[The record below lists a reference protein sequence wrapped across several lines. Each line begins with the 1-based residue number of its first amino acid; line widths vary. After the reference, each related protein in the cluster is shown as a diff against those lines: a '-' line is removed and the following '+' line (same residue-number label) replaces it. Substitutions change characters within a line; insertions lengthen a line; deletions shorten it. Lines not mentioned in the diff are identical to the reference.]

1 MQRMPCS
8 SVRSLPISLVPS
20 VVAVLQHRRVPAPG
34 TPAAV
39 LVAALL
45 LSGCAGM
52 AVPGRGVPVLAV
64 PAQWSTPV
72 PAQAAPPVDGTPSA
86 ALLPATDPAAL
97 AQWWQRFGD
106 PQLSALVAQALQA
119 NPGVRSAQA
128 ALQQARAQTEVQ
140 GAGLLPSVGASA
152 SAQRGRSGG
161 GSSSNR
167 FQTGFDASWEPDVF
181 GGQRAALGAS
191 EADRRAAEA
200 SLGNVQVSLAA
211 EVALNYINLRS
222 LQERLQIARSN
233 LASQQETLQ
242 ISQWRLQAGLVTSLV
257 TEQARAATAQTA
269 AQVPALEASL
279 AQARHALAVLTG
291 QPPGALE
298 EPLRTPRPVPAPPPA
313 LALAFPAE
321 VLRQRPDLRVAEE
334 RVAAALARVQQ
345 ADAARYPDFRLS
357 GSLGL
362 GALSLGALT
371 SGASVAQSLLAG
383 VSFPV
388 FDGGARRAQVRVQ
401 QAVAEQARLAY
412 EATVWTALTDVED
425 ALVQMRGDR
434 ARLAQLRI
442 AAEAAANAA
451 LLAQNR
457 YTSGLIDFQAVL
469 ETQRTQLATQD
480 SVASTA
486 ASLSADHVRLYKA
499 LGGGWEP

>member
-1 MQRMPCS
+1 MPPS
-8 SVRSLPISLVPS
+8 SARSFTVPDFPPFFR
-20 VVAVLQHRRVPAPG
+20 LLRRLRVHALG
-34 TPAAV
+34 TAA
-39 LVAALL
+39 AMLL
-45 LSGCAGM
+45 AGCAGM
-52 AVPGRGVPVLAV
+52 VPPGRGVPVL
-64 PAQWSTPV
+64 PV
-72 PAQAAPPVDGTPSA
+72 PAAWSASADTTAQSSA
-86 ALLPATDPAAL
+86 ALVASADPAAL
-97 AQWWQRFGD
+97 AQWWERFGD
-106 PQLSALVAQALQA
+106 LQLSALVEQTLLA
-119 NPGVRSAQA
+119 NPTLRSAQA

-140 GAGLLPSVGASA
+140 GASLLPSVGASA

-161 GSSSNR
+161 GSASNR

-181 GGQRAALGAS
+181 GGRQAALGAS
-191 EADRRAAEA
+191 EADSRAAEA
-200 SLGNVQVSLAA
+200 NLGNVQVSLAA
-211 EVALNYINLRS
+211 EVALNYINLRG
-222 LQERLQIARSN
+222 LQARLAIARNN

-269 AQVPALEASL
+269 AQVPALEASM

-298 EPLRTPRPVPAPPPA
+298 DALRTPRPLPAPPQA

-321 VLRQRPDLRVAEE
+321 TLRQRPDVRVAEE

-362 GALSLGALT
+362 SALTLGTLT
-371 SGASVAQSLLAG
+371 SGAAVAQSLLAG

-401 QAVAEQARLAY
+401 QAVAEQARLSY

-434 ARLAQLRI
+434 ARLVQLRI
-442 AAEAAANAA
+442 AAEAAVNAA
-451 LLAQNR
+451 LLAQDR
-457 YTSGLIDFQAVL
+457 YTGGLIDFQAVL
-469 ETQRTQLATQD
+469 ETQRTQLATED
-480 SVASTA
+480 AVASTA

>member
-1 MQRMPCS
+1 M
-8 SVRSLPISLVPS
+8 
-20 VVAVLQHRRVPAPG
+20 
-34 TPAAV
+34 
-39 LVAALL
+39 AL
-45 LSGCAGM
+45 
-52 AVPGRGVPVLAV
+52 PGRGVPALAV
-64 PAQWSTPV
+64 PAAWS
-72 PAQAAPPVDGTPSA
+72 PSA
-86 ALLPATDPAAL
+86 NAAIPSDALAFSAHPAAL

-106 PQLSALVAQALQA
+106 AQLSGLVDQALQA
-119 NPGVRSAQA
+119 NPTVRSAQA
-128 ALQQARAQTEVQ
+128 ALQQARAQSDVQ
-140 GAGLLPSVGASA
+140 GAGLLPSVGTSA
-152 SAQRGRSGG
+152 SAQRSRSGG
-161 GSSSNR
+161 SSAGNR
-167 FQTGFDASWEPDVF
+167 FQAGFDASWEPDVF
-181 GGQRAALGAS
+181 GGRRAAINAS
-191 EADRRAAEA
+191 EADSRAAEA

-211 EVALNYINLRS
+211 EVALNYITLRS
-222 LQERLQIARSN
+222 LQERLAIARNN

-269 AQVPALEASL
+269 AQVPALEASM

-298 EPLRTPRPVPAPPPA
+298 DALRAPRPVPAPPQA

-321 VLRQRPDLRVAEE
+321 TLRQRPDVRVAEE
-334 RVAAALARVQQ
+334 RVAAAMARVQQ

-362 GALSLGALT
+362 SALTLGALT
-371 SGASVAQSLLAG
+371 HGASVAQSLLAG

-388 FDGGARRAQVRVQ
+388 FDGGAARAQVRVQ
-401 QAVAEQARLAY
+401 QAAAEQARLAY
-412 EATVWTALTDVED
+412 EATVWSALIDVED
-425 ALVQMRGDR
+425 TLVQMRGDR
-434 ARLAQLRI
+434 ERLVQLRI

-480 SVASTA
+480 SVANTS

>member
-1 MQRMPCS
+1 M
-8 SVRSLPISLVPS
+8 
-20 VVAVLQHRRVPAPG
+20 
-34 TPAAV
+34 
-39 LVAALL
+39 AL
-45 LSGCAGM
+45 
-52 AVPGRGVPVLAV
+52 PGRGVPVL
-64 PAQWSTPV
+64 PV
-72 PAQAAPPVDGTPSA
+72 PAAWSA
-86 ALLPATDPAAL
+86 AAEAAQPSDSRADPTFAFSNSDPAAL
-97 AQWWQRFGD
+97 VHWWQRFGD
-106 PQLSALVAQALQA
+106 PQLSALVEQALQA
-119 NPGVRSAQA
+119 NPSVRSAQA

-140 GAGLLPSVGASA
+140 GASLLPSVGASA

-161 GSSSNR
+161 GSASNR

-181 GGQRAALGAS
+181 GGRQAALGAS
-191 EADRRAAEA
+191 EADSRAAEA
-200 SLGNVQVSLAA
+200 NLGNVQVSLAA
-211 EVALNYINLRS
+211 EVALNYINLRG
-222 LQERLQIARSN
+222 LQARLAIARNN

-269 AQVPALEASL
+269 AQVPALEASM

-298 EPLRTPRPVPAPPPA
+298 DALRTPRPLPAPPQA

-321 VLRQRPDLRVAEE
+321 TLRQRPDVRVAEE

-362 GALSLGALT
+362 SALTLGTLT
-371 SGASVAQSLLAG
+371 SGAAVAQSLLAG

-401 QAVAEQARLAY
+401 QAVAEQARLSY

-434 ARLAQLRI
+434 ARLVQLRI
-442 AAEAAANAA
+442 AAEAAVNAA
-451 LLAQNR
+451 LLAQDR
-457 YTSGLIDFQAVL
+457 YTGGLIDFQAVL
-469 ETQRTQLATQD
+469 ETQRTQLATED
-480 SVASTA
+480 AVASTA

>member
-1 MQRMPCS
+1 MA
-8 SVRSLPISLVPS
+8 LP
-20 VVAVLQHRRVPAPG
+20 AGGVPA
-34 TPAAV
+34 
-39 LVAALL
+39 L
-45 LSGCAGM
+45 
-52 AVPGRGVPVLAV
+52 
-64 PAQWSTPV
+64 PV
-72 PAQAAPPVDGTPSA
+72 PASWSA
-86 ALLPATDPAAL
+86 ASEDAAQSFDSSANPIPAFANSDAAAL

-119 NPGVRSAQA
+119 NPSVRSALA

-140 GAGLLPSVGASA
+140 GAALLPGVGASA

-161 GSSSNR
+161 GSAGNR
-167 FQTGFDASWEPDVF
+167 YQAGFDASWEPDVF

-191 EADRRAAEA
+191 QADRRAAEA
-200 SLGNVQVSLAA
+200 SLGNAQVSLAA
-211 EVALNYINLRS
+211 EVALNYITLRS
-222 LQERLQIARSN
+222 LQERLQIAQSN

-269 AQVPALEASL
+269 AQVPALASNL
-279 AQARHALAVLTG
+279 AQARHALALLTG

-298 EPLRTPRPVPAPPPA
+298 GALRTPRPVPAPPPA

-321 VLRQRPDLRVAEE
+321 VLRQRPDVRVAEE
-334 RVAAALARVQQ
+334 RVAAALARVRQ

-362 GALSLGALT
+362 SALT
-371 SGASVAQSLLAG
+371 LGGLTGGAAVAQSLLAG

-388 FDGGARRAQVRVQ
+388 FDGGAARAQVRVQ
-401 QAVAEQARLAY
+401 HAVAEQARLAY

-425 ALVQMRGDR
+425 ALVQLRGDR

-486 ASLSADHVRLYKA
+486 ASLTAGHVRLYKA

>member
-1 MQRMPCS
+1 M
-8 SVRSLPISLVPS
+8 
-20 VVAVLQHRRVPAPG
+20 
-34 TPAAV
+34 

-161 GSSSNR
+161 GGSSNR

-222 LQERLQIARSN
+222 LQERLQIARNN

-279 AQARHALAVLTG
+279 AQSRHALAVLTG

-298 EPLRTPRPVPAPPPA
+298 ESLRTPRPVPAAPPA

-321 VLRQRPDLRVAEE
+321 VLRQRPDVRVAEE
-334 RVAAALARVQQ
+334 RVAAALARVLQ

-362 GALSLGALT
+362 SALT
-371 SGASVAQSLLAG
+371 LGGLTGGASVAQSLLAG

-486 ASLSADHVRLYKA
+486 ASLTADHVRLYKA

>member
-1 MQRMPCS
+1 M
-8 SVRSLPISLVPS
+8 
-20 VVAVLQHRRVPAPG
+20 
-34 TPAAV
+34 
-39 LVAALL
+39 LL
-45 LSGCAGM
+45 AGCAGLSL
-52 AVPGRGVPVLAV
+52 PGQGVPVLAV
-64 PAQWSTPV
+64 PVAWSASTGAV
-72 PAQAAPPVDGTPSA
+72 QPPDSLNSHA
-86 ALLPATDPAAL
+86 DPAAL
-97 AQWWQRFGD
+97 AQWWERFGD
-106 PQLSALVAQALQA
+106 PQLSSLVEKALLA
-119 NPGVRSAQA
+119 NPNARSAQA
-128 ALQQARAQTEVQ
+128 ALLQARAQTEVQ
-140 GAGLLPSVGASA
+140 GASLLPNVGASG

-161 GSSSNR
+161 SSTGSR
-167 FQTGFDASWEPDVF
+167 FQTGLDASWEPDVF

-191 EADRRAAEA
+191 EADSRAAEA

-211 EVALNYINLRS
+211 EVALNYINLRG
-222 LQERLQIARSN
+222 LQERLAIARKN

-269 AQVPALEASL
+269 AQVPALEASI

-298 EPLRTPRPVPAPPPA
+298 AALSALQPVPAPPPA
-313 LALAFPAE
+313 LALSFPAE
-321 VLRQRPDLRVAEE
+321 TLRQRPDVRVAEE
-334 RVAAALARVQQ
+334 RVNAALARVQQ

-362 GALSLGALT
+362 SALTLGTLT
-371 SGASVAQSLLAG
+371 SGAAVAQSLLAG

-401 QAVAEQARLAY
+401 QAVAEQARLGY

-469 ETQRTQLATQD
+469 ETQRTQLATED
-480 SVASTA
+480 GVASTA

>member
-1 MQRMPCS
+1 MPS
-8 SVRSLPISLVPS
+8 PSARS
-20 VVAVLQHRRVPAPG
+20 VVFHRFFPFCDFLQHRSASALG
-34 TPAAV
+34 A
-39 LVAALL
+39 VAAAWLL
-45 LSGCAGM
+45 TGCAGLS
-52 AVPGRGVPVLAV
+52 PSGQGVPVLAV
-64 PAQWSTPV
+64 PVAWSASTGTAQ
-72 PAQAAPPVDGTPSA
+72 PSDSLTSRA
-86 ALLPATDPAAL
+86 DPAAL
-97 AQWWQRFGD
+97 AQWWERFGD
-106 PQLSALVAQALQA
+106 AQLSSLVEQALRA
-119 NPGVRSAQA
+119 NPNARSAQA
-128 ALQQARAQTEVQ
+128 ALQQARAQTQVQ
-140 GAGLLPSVGASA
+140 GASLLPNVGASG

-161 GSSSNR
+161 GSTGSR
-167 FQTGFDASWEPDVF
+167 FQTGLDASWEPDVF
-181 GGQRAALGAS
+181 GGRRAALGAS
-191 EADRRAAEA
+191 EADLRAAEA

-211 EVALNYINLRS
+211 EVALNYINLRG
-222 LQERLQIARSN
+222 LQERLAIARNN

-269 AQVPALEASL
+269 AQVPALEASI
-279 AQARHALAVLTG
+279 AQTRHALAVLTG

-298 EPLRTPRPVPAPPPA
+298 AALSAPQPVPAPPPA
-313 LALAFPAE
+313 LALSFPAE
-321 VLRQRPDLRVAEE
+321 TLRQRPDVRVAEE
-334 RVAAALARVQQ
+334 RVAAALARVLQ

-362 GALSLGALT
+362 SALTLGALT
-371 SGASVAQSLLAG
+371 NGASVAQSLLAG

-469 ETQRTQLATQD
+469 ETQRTQLATED
-480 SVASTA
+480 GVASTA

-499 LGGGWEP
+499 LGGGWAP

>member
-8 SVRSLPISLVPS
+8 SARSLPISLVPP

-86 ALLPATDPAAL
+86 ALLPATDPAVL

-161 GSSSNR
+161 GGSSNR

-362 GALSLGALT
+362 SALTLGALT
-371 SGASVAQSLLAG
+371 NGASVAQSLLAG
-383 VSFPV
+383 VSFPI

-486 ASLSADHVRLYKA
+486 ASLTADHVRLYKA

>member
-1 MQRMPCS
+1 M
-8 SVRSLPISLVPS
+8 
-20 VVAVLQHRRVPAPG
+20 
-34 TPAAV
+34 
-39 LVAALL
+39 L

-52 AVPGRGVPVLAV
+52 ALPGRGVPVL
-64 PAQWSTPV
+64 PV
-72 PAQAAPPVDGTPSA
+72 PAAWSA
-86 ALLPATDPAAL
+86 AAEDAVQPSGSASDPVFAFANTDPAAL

-106 PQLSALVAQALQA
+106 PQLSALVEQALQA
-119 NPGVRSAQA
+119 NPSVRSAQA

-211 EVALNYINLRS
+211 EVALNYITLRS
-222 LQERLQIARSN
+222 LQERLQIAQSN

-269 AQVPALEASL
+269 AQVPALQASL
-279 AQARHALAVLTG
+279 AQSRHVLAVLTG

-298 EPLRTPRPVPAPPPA
+298 AALSAPQPVPAPPPA
-313 LALAFPAE
+313 LALSFPAE
-321 VLRQRPDLRVAEE
+321 TLRQRPDVRVAEE
-334 RVAAALARVQQ
+334 RVAAALARVLQ

-362 GALSLGALT
+362 SALT
-371 SGASVAQSLLAG
+371 LGTLTGGASVAQSLLAG

-412 EATVWTALTDVED
+412 EATVWAALTDVED

-442 AAEAAANAA
+442 AAEAATNAA

-486 ASLSADHVRLYKA
+486 ASLTADHVRLYKA